1 MNPVEDLT
9 PDFAQQVWGQAVVE
23 YRQKPDFKF
32 TFNAEQDEVIAEY
45 RRNFMHTDELE
56 DEIEDLIENNWKDKD
71 FISSADIEFGL
82 SITSLAS
89 DRKLSNRI
97 SNIMVNRFGFRKGYK
112 KINGKSK
119 RGYLR

>member
-1 MNPVEDLT
+1 M
-9 PDFAQQVWGQAVVE
+9 VE
-23 YRQKPDFKF
+23 YRKQPDFKF
-32 TFNAEQDEVIAEY
+32 TFNAKEDEMIAEY

-97 SNIMVNRFGFRKGYK
+97 SNIMINRFGFRKGCK
-112 KINGKSK
+112 KINGKVK